1 MSHHPCNHYCWY
13 LIFFSFLVNQLSQN
27 ILHKG
32 SSSLNPW
39 DICPFTSWLLPKS
52 ESSDQPSSGFF
63 WQQLTHG
70 APLSSKFSYSLS
82 LLQPLLFSCTR
93 KALGK
98 FFFLLCSFFSCLF
111 FFGSSKVTFLSHL
124 YVHSYFYFIITP
136 FYSFHKL
143 MGKVMFKYQK

>member
-13 LIFFSFLVNQLSQN
+13 LIFFF
-27 ILHKG
+27 
-32 SSSLNPW
+32 
-39 DICPFTSWLLPKS
+39 
-52 ESSDQPSSGFF
+52 
-63 WQQLTHG
+63 
-70 APLSSKFSYSLS
+70 LS
-82 LLQPLLFSCTR
+82 LLINFLKISYTRAPVPWILGTFAPSPLDCCQSQRAQINLHPGSFGTANTRGTTFFKIFLLFVPAAASVLFMH
-93 KALGK
+93 KALGE

-143 MGKVMFKYQK
+143 IGKVMFKYQK